1 MQLRGQAG
9 TCFVYPVKVY
19 NGAGELIRT
28 VPVKELI
35 DEMFKDPKPR
45 KQRVL
50 GHANCACCGD
60 RFGKVRERQ
69 RFCKID
75 CQRQWARDDKKA
87 KRRAKT
93 VTKNCKTCEKDFIT
107 HLKTK
112 VYCNDP
118 CQSPKKMVRPPRTVE
133 CAICYKTYTT
143 SRHNSRFCGK
153 PCDATLLRSV
163 KNKRQ
168 TQLRNECTKS
178 AHSVENGT

>member
-1 MQLRGQAG
+1 MELRGRAG

-19 NGAGELIRT
+19 NGAGELMRT
-28 VPVKELI
+28 IPVKELI
-35 DEMFKDPKPR
+35 EEMFKDPKPR
-45 KQRVL
+45 KQRIL
-50 GHANCACCGD
+50 SHANCACCGD

-75 CQRQWARDDKKA
+75 CQRQWAREDKKA

-107 HLKTK
+107 HIKTN

-118 CQSPKKMVRPPRTVE
+118 CKAPPRGLRPLRTVE
-133 CAICYKTYTT
+133 CAICYKIYKTT
-143 SRHNSRFCGK
+143 RANSRFCGK
-153 PCDATLLRSV
+153 PCNATLLRSS

-168 TQLRNECTKS
+168 TQLRNEWMKS
-178 AHSVENGT
+178 APSVESGT